1 MSIATFT
8 PLLHLP
14 DQGRIQAQTPPV
26 VPATTPAALEFA
38 LLEAW
43 LASTP
48 ALKLP
53 LHQIESQQQ
62 TKGREVQRLLLQ
74 AHLQLRG
81 DGDVGPALRLQQAAG
96 EVLYTHRRLGA
107 RSLKTIFGPVEIVRM
122 GYSRAGAPSIYPL
135 DQTLALPARSF
146 SYELQRRLVKA
157 AVQSPFQESVAAIAD
172 LTGVSVPKRSLEE
185 MLREAAQDFDAFYQ
199 ERAPERA
206 AGSIL
211 VAAVD
216 GKGIPMVKPGG
227 AQPTVRLTKGQK
239 ANRKRM
245 ATVAT
250 VFTRAPWVRTP
261 EQVVESLFR
270 IRRQTSLDGPA
281 PPRPENKRVWAS
293 LLKAKTVVI
302 QEVAQEMQRR
312 DAGGVKTRVA
322 LTDGERAL
330 QILVDRTLNVT
341 LILDLLHVLEK
352 LWKAAYVF
360 HVEGSL
366 QAELWVLDRTLRIL
380 FGEVGQVVKG
390 IRQSITKRRLCGAQR
405 KTLCGVA
412 DYLYRNRA
420 RMRYNEYLSHGW
432 PIASGPVEGACKNLI
447 KDRMERSG
455 MRWTEEMA
463 EAIVQLRAIYLSGD
477 FDRYW
482 PFHIEKDQQ
491 RIHPRNWSVVLK

>member
-1 MSIATFT
+1 
-8 PLLHLP
+8 
-14 DQGRIQAQTPPV
+14 
-26 VPATTPAALEFA
+26 
-38 LLEAW
+38 
-43 LASTP
+43 
-48 ALKLP
+48 
-53 LHQIESQQQ
+53 
-62 TKGREVQRLLLQ
+62 
-74 AHLQLRG
+74 
-81 DGDVGPALRLQQAAG
+81 
-96 EVLYTHRRLGA
+96 
-107 RSLKTIFGPVEIVRM
+107 M

-157 AVQSPFQESVAAIAD
+157 AVQNPFQESVAAIAD

-185 MLREAAQDFDAFYQ
+185 MLRDAAQDFDAFYQ

-261 EQVVESLFR
+261 EQVGESLFR
-270 IRRQTSLDGPA
+270 IRHQTSLDGPA

-412 DYLYRNRA
+412 DYL
-420 RMRYNEYLSHGW
+420 
-432 PIASGPVEGACKNLI
+432 
-447 KDRMERSG
+447 
-455 MRWTEEMA
+455 
-463 EAIVQLRAIYLSGD
+463 
-477 FDRYW
+477 
-482 PFHIEKDQQ
+482 
-491 RIHPRNWSVVLK
+491 